1 VPIVTIAL
9 CSSLDA
15 VPKGAEPKSDLARVA
30 AADTVLSWLNRIF
43 LPMLLGLLGS
53 HAFVIRK
60 MTSDISPMTF
70 TKACTLRHITRLAF
84 GALADMASGWLL
96 PPETVSTQLKN
107 MPAWVLAFVAGYGIK
122 LVFAFLDKIIGA
134 FTSKSP

>member
-1 VPIVTIAL
+1 
-9 CSSLDA
+9 
-15 VPKGAEPKSDLARVA
+15 
-30 AADTVLSWLNRIF
+30 
-43 LPMLLGLLGS
+43 
-53 HAFVIRK
+53 
-60 MTSDISPMTF
+60 
-70 TKACTLRHITRLAF
+70 
-84 GALADMASGWLL
+84 MASGWLL